1 MNVLGYLRTF
11 VRARPGIVMLSLAL
25 WLTQS
30 LAELAPGLIV
40 KRFFDALQQQA
51 FTDATQSLLL
61 LLVFAA
67 GFAGIVMATAV
78 ASARLRFH
86 VAGALRRGILAA
98 ILHRSPASAR
108 PSVGAALATA
118 RDDPPA
124 LADVVAAA
132 VDQVSIVIFTVVAL
146 ALMARIDPVITA
158 VAVAPVTVV
167 LVLSQL
173 TRRRVERLRTRSR
186 QAAADAAGFM
196 VNTLSAWQTIQLG
209 GAQEAAAGR
218 LARLD
223 AERGRWAIR
232 DQLLDRSIR
241 AAFAATSTIGSGL
254 VLAVAGGAMRA
265 GEFSVGDFALF
276 AYYLTFLGEFSAEF
290 GGLLLQYRQ
299 ARVSWRR
306 IGALSGVVQPRHW
319 HAAARPLRGG
329 VPVSVISHRDSSRGD
344 RSRSRGPATTAD
356 RGDPAAGSEPLRELQ
371 IKNLRVPGAQGGAG
385 GSGTTQDAPV
395 PPAAGSVNLTLRPG
409 ELVAVTGRVGAGKT
423 TLLKALVGL
432 TPVSGG
438 AILWNGEA
446 VRDPAAW
453 FRYPVCTYV
462 PQEPHLFSVSIRDNV
477 VLDPG
482 PGTDD
487 RAEAVDAALRAA
499 ALARDVASM
508 PRGAGTVVGTA
519 GTKLSGGQRQRLA
532 SARAFF
538 HGAPLV
544 VLDDPCS
551 ALDPATERE
560 YLAYVRRLARAG
572 ALCVVSGTGKAL
584 LRAADRIVVL
594 RHGAIEAVATLPEL
608 LTGEGE
614 FNALWDSPPHRK

>member
-1 MNVLGYLRTF
+1 MNVVGYLRTF
-11 VRARPGIVMLSLAL
+11 VRARPGIVMLSLLL
-25 WLTQS
+25 WLAQS

-40 KRFFDALQQQA
+40 RRFFDALQQQA
-51 FTDATQSLLL
+51 FAQATQSVLL

-86 VAGALRRGILAA
+86 VANALRRGILQAT
-98 ILHRSPASAR
+98 LHRSPGAAQ

-124 LADVVAAA
+124 LADVVAVA
-132 VDQVSIVIFTVVAL
+132 VDQVSIVIFIVVAL
-146 ALMARIDPVITA
+146 ALMARIDPLITT
-158 VAVAPVTVV
+158 VAVAPVVVV

-173 TRRRVERLRTRSR
+173 TRRRVDHLRTRSR

-209 GAQEAAAGR
+209 GAQEAAAAR

-254 VLAVAGGAMRA
+254 VLAVAGGAMQA

-306 IGALSGVVQPRHW
+306 IGGLSGVVQSRHW

-329 VPVSVISHRDSSRGD
+329 EPVSVNGSRKSSRSD
-344 RSRSRGPATTAD
+344 RSRSHGPATT
-356 RGDPAAGSEPLRELQ
+356 EPLRELQ
-371 IKNLRVPGAQGGAG
+371 LRNLRIQGGAG
-385 GSGTTQDAPV
+385 GSGSTQDAPV
-395 PPAAGSVNLTLRPG
+395 LPVAGAVNLTLRAG
-409 ELVAVTGRVGAGKT
+409 EIVAVTGRVGAGKT

-438 AILWNGEA
+438 AILWNDEA

-462 PQEPHLFSVSIRDNV
+462 PQEPHLFSVSIRNNV
-477 VLDPG
+477 VLEPG
-482 PGTDD
+482 PGTAG
-487 RAEAVDAALRAA
+487 RAEAVDAALQAA
-499 ALARDVASM
+499 ALARDVARL
-508 PRGAGTVVGTA
+508 PRGAETVVGTA

-560 YLAYVRRLARAG
+560 YLAHVRRMAHAG

-584 LRAADRIVVL
+584 LRAANRIVVL
-594 RHGAIEAVATLPEL
+594 RHGTIVAVATLPEL
-608 LTGEGE
+608 LAGDGELT
-614 FNALWDSPPHRK
+614 ALWDSRPHGE